1 MSSLPHDLPASE
13 VHLPNGPANSN
24 LIDTLSVILQPMDFL
39 ERMRSQYG
47 ELFFLPGFG
56 RFPQSILVS
65 DPQAIQQIF
74 SADENRFDSGVG
86 NELVLPLVGDNS
98 LILLDGDRH
107 KQQRKLL
114 MPPFHGERMRN
125 YGELICDIT
134 DRAMARQPIGK
145 TFLARQTMQEVSLE
159 TILRAVFGLKAGD
172 RYQQILQVLTEM
184 LDSFNSPFKS
194 VFLFFKTLQKDLG
207 PWSPWGN
214 FIRKRAMLD
223 VLLYQEIQ
231 ERRSQSNFS
240 GEDILSLLLNVK
252 DEEGQ
257 PMSDVELRD
266 ELMTL
271 LFAGHETT
279 ATALAWALYWLHY
292 RADIREKLLE
302 ELQSI
307 DVKTSDPA
315 AITRLPYLNAVCS
328 ETLRIYPVVFFAFPR
343 ILKQPMS
350 LLGYQL
356 PKGMMLSICIY
367 SLHHNPDIYPD
378 PKAFKPERFLDRQYS
393 PYEYIPFGGGNRRCI
408 GAAFALFEMKL
419 VLATVM
425 SHYSLELIN
434 PRPILPARRGVTFAP
449 AGDVSLR
456 VTQRK

>member
-1 MSSLPHDLPASE
+1 MSSLSSHPAASE
-13 VHLPNGPANSN
+13 VHLPKGPARS
-24 LIDTLSVILQPMDFL
+24 TLWDSLSMILNPMDFL
-39 ERMRSQYG
+39 DQMRSQYG
-47 ELFFLPGFG
+47 ELFLVPGFG
-56 RFPQSILVS
+56 RFPEVIMVN
-65 DPQAIQQIF
+65 DPKAIQQIF
-74 SADENRFDSGVG
+74 TADENTFDSGVG
-86 NELVLPLVGDNS
+86 LDLVLPLVGDNS
-98 LILLDGDRH
+98 LILLDGNRH

-125 YGELICDIT
+125 YGELICNIADQAI
-134 DRAMARQPIGK
+134 ARQSIGK
-145 TFLARQTMQEVSLE
+145 TFLARETMQEVSLE
-159 TILRAVFGLKAGD
+159 TILRAVFGLKEGD
-172 RYQQILQVLTEM
+172 RYQQILQLLTEM

-214 FIRKRAMLD
+214 FLRKRELLD
-223 VLLYQEIQ
+223 RLLYQEIQ
-231 ERRSQSNFS
+231 ERRAQGNFS
-240 GEDILSLLLNVK
+240 GEDILSLLLNAQ

-292 RADIREKLLE
+292 RPDVREKLLQ

-307 DVKTSDPA
+307 DIKTSDPT

-328 ETLRIYPVVFFAFPR
+328 ETLRIYPVLFFAFPR
-343 ILKQPMS
+343 VPKQPMP
-350 LLGYQL
+350 LVDYQI
-356 PKGMMLSICIY
+356 PEGMMLTICIY
-367 SLHHNPDIYPD
+367 LLHHNPEIYPD
-378 PKAFKPERFLDRQYS
+378 PKTFKPERFLDRQYS
-393 PYEYIPFGGGNRRCI
+393 PYEYIPFGGGNRRCL

-434 PRPILPARRGVTFAP
+434 PRPIFPARRGVTFAP
-449 AGDVSLR
+449 AGDIALR